1 MNSKNRSTA
10 VFIAPADGSEL
21 LPDEGVLYCKKGS
34 ICVSYFNKGRG
45 RGRSYPGVLGRLLRF
60 VTFSVRRAILRPG
73 KGRLKDNR
81 LGYTSR
87 SFTNFRR
94 VESKYWSTFGNQL
107 LKNDS
112 MLVKCR
118 FLGGGGILLESMR
131 LFLPNSNRYC
141 EFAIWHFCEGGHET
155 LLQLR
160 RPINMEL
167 ERRE

>member
-112 MLVKCR
+112 TSVEKMVGR
-118 FLGGGGILLESMR
+118 GGGGVS
-131 LFLPNSNRYC
+131 Y
-141 EFAIWHFCEGGHET
+141 
-155 LLQLR
+155 LR
-160 RPINMEL
+160 A
-167 ERRE
+167 